1 MISNKKPILILRLD
15 IVMKTNENKFNILI
29 ISWIPSQSFELLS
42 LFIFLSGIPN
52 IQGDKS
58 IKI

>member
-1 MISNKKPILILRLD
+1 
-15 IVMKTNENKFNILI
+15 MKTNENKFNILI